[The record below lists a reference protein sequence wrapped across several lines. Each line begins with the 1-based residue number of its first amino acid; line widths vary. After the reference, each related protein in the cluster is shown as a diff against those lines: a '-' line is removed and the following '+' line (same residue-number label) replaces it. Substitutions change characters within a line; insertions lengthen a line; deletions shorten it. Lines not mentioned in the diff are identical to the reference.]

1 MTYVDSH
8 AHLDSDDFTAD
19 LPEVLQRA
27 RAAGVERVL
36 TVGCLTAEA
45 SSVAK
50 MLKLLDSQPELLGAV
65 GVHPH
70 DAKCFSPEVAE
81 MLTSMLAHRKI
92 VGLGEMGLDFHY
104 DYSPREQQREAF
116 RRQLRIARSLT
127 KPVIIHTR
135 EADSETCQI
144 LSEEL
149 ESPAA
154 GVLHCF
160 TSDEK
165 TAEFA
170 LGLGFYISFGG
181 ILSFRNAERLR
192 AIARDIPADRLLIET
207 DCPYLAPVPYR
218 GRRNEPSFVVRVAEV
233 LAAERG
239 VSAVDIGEQTKAN
252 FDRLFGSSSGGSLLI

>member
-8 AHLDSDDFTAD
+8 AHLDSDDFVPD
-19 LPEVLQRA
+19 LPEVLKRA
-27 RAAGVERVL
+27 KQAGVERIL

-45 SSVAK
+45 QSVART
-50 MLKLLDSQPELLGAV
+50 LESLESQSGVLGAV

-70 DAKCFSPEVAE
+70 DAKCFTPQVAE
-81 MLTSMLAHRKI
+81 TLTSLLSRPRL
-92 VGLGEMGLDFHY
+92 VGLGEIGLDFHY

-116 RRQLRIARSLT
+116 RQQLRLARTLH

-135 EADSETCQI
+135 EADEETCRI
-144 LSEEL
+144 LEEEL
-149 ESPAA
+149 DSQAP

-170 LGLGFYISFGG
+170 LGRGFYISFGG
-181 ILSFRNAERLR
+181 IISFRNADNLR
-192 AIARDIPADRLLIET
+192 TIARKIPADRLLIET

-218 GRRNEPSFVVRVAEV
+218 GRRNEPCFVVRVAEV
-233 LAAERG
+233 LASERG
-239 VSAVDIGEQTKAN
+239 VTAAEIGEQTKTN
-252 FDRLFGSSSGGSLLI
+252 FNRLFGSQGGGSILN